1 MKDKKEILTLLRNHK
16 SYLKEKYGVSQI
28 GLFGSYARG
37 DTTDKSDV
45 DILVEFERPVGL
57 DYLRLASELEELI
70 GMKVDLVTKKGIK
83 QRYLPYV
90 EKDLEYA

>member
-1 MKDKKEILTLLRNHK
+1 MIGKKEILCLLRSHK
-16 SYLKEKYGVSQI
+16 PYLKEKYGVSRI
-28 GLFGSYARG
+28 GLFGSFARG